1 MATSIDQ
8 EKTRIGK
15 GRAYID
21 VNGNDAGVVEGDVIF
36 TPSQTVISRDKGSWP
51 MSISQ
56 GRSII
61 TMVGAEVSFALASMD
76 RDLLAMMYGQKE
88 TSNVLT
94 HPLTAGYERLP
105 VLSLIA
111 YTGQYED
118 DGAAV
123 TDQAS
128 GETGDG
134 TTTTFTFTMS
144 FTGTRIKPASLSIH
158 DEDDVATI
166 TFDAQGQASGDGTCT
181 RFDPVTGDVTV
192 VFTAAPA
199 NTKAIQFDLT
209 PKVAYEDK
217 ITLYACEFRGTPP
230 PWTYGDD
237 QMVHEHVATAV
248 WDDDKCTAANGLW
261 KHESTAVA

>member
-21 VNGNDAGVVEGDVIF
+21 VNGNDAGVVEGDV
-36 TPSQTVISRDKGSWP
+36 TLTLTRTVISRDKGSWP
-51 MSISQ
+51 LAITQ

-61 TMVGAEVSFALASMD
+61 TNMQAEVSFALASID
-76 RDLLAMMYGQKE
+76 PNIIAMMYGE
-88 TSNVLT
+88 SESSGTRT
-94 HPLTAGYERLP
+94 HPLQAGYERLP
-105 VLSLIA
+105 VLSMIA

-118 DGAAV
+118 DGSAI
-123 TDQAS
+123 TDQDS

-134 TTTTFTFTMS
+134 STKEFSFTMS
-144 FTGTRIKPASLSIH
+144 FTGTRIKPASVSIH

-166 TFDAQGQASGDGTCT
+166 TLDAQGQASGDGTCSKY
-181 RFDPVTGDVTV
+181 DPVTGEITV
-192 VFTAAPA
+192 AFTAAVA
-199 NTKAIQFDLT
+199 NAKKVEYDLT

-217 ITLYACEFRGTPP
+217 LTLYACEFRGNPP
-230 PWTYGDD
+230 PHVWGDE

-261 KHESTAVA
+261 KLEQSAVS